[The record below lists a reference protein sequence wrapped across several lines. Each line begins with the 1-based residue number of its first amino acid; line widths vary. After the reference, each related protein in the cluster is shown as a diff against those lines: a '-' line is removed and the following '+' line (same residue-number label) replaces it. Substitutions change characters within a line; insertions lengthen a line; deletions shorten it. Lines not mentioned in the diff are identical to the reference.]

1 MSAYE
6 YPNFS
11 RSDIITVLTEANIAS
26 LKDADLRNPTF
37 DSVSDLYTRILI
49 YLDVL
54 SEEDKG
60 QVDFEALEQLENPDH
75 HTTSAPVMNL
85 YVKLKDTL
93 EMVECPLNINFK
105 DLLRPDSSRTE
116 FFIGALLNFGLHK
129 YAPFES
135 SFVLNLLSLIL
146 CIFFVPIRDSK
157 MELIRPLT
165 EELTLLDEQRRQ
177 WDAKIAQLNAEIA
190 EFDEACE
197 RDLPFVQELEASIE
211 ELNQKISELNN
222 QQLSL
227 RATFNKMKEESTLMD
242 NKISK
247 AEFDLVQSVQENANL
262 RSQIVQSPDKLQGA
276 LEEKKSVLEETKK
289 AERLAMETFQE
300 KAAFL
305 RFMKSF
311 MLSFYEPKVCI
322 INILLYHCG
331 NKVHA
336 IPRCLLQAFK
346 KMSKSSAQLQLINEQ
361 VTNVKAIE
369 KDLKAQKAKLS
380 EDGAAYKSLEAKVV
394 ERERTVRQLH
404 ESLKQLEKEKEVMFD
419 DWTKQLNELKLE
431 VESGRRQLEARQN
444 DVESVVTMV
453 DENTAKTTQVK
464 QSGEA
469 NVKQLAAKYQEIV
482 KQFHEYAV
490 SFGAVLP
497 SL

>member
-129 YAPFES
+129 
-135 SFVLNLLSLIL
+135 
-146 CIFFVPIRDSK
+146 DSK

-311 MLSFYEPKVCI
+311 MLSFYEPK
-322 INILLYHCG
+322 
-331 NKVHA
+331 
-336 IPRCLLQAFK
+336 AFK

>member
-129 YAPFES
+129 
-135 SFVLNLLSLIL
+135 
-146 CIFFVPIRDSK
+146 DSK

-305 RFMKSF
+305 RFMK
-311 MLSFYEPKVCI
+311 
-322 INILLYHCG
+322 
-331 NKVHA
+331 
-336 IPRCLLQAFK
+336 RCV
-346 KMSKSSAQLQLINEQ
+346 SSIFCFTTV

>member
-1 MSAYE
+1 MPISGTLLLTPSPTSTPESSSISTSSA
-6 YPNFS
+6 
-11 RSDIITVLTEANIAS
+11 
-26 LKDADLRNPTF
+26 K
-37 DSVSDLYTRILI
+37 
-49 YLDVL
+49 
-54 SEEDKG
+54 DKG
-60 QVDFEALEQLENPDH
+60 QVDFEALEHLENPDH

-129 YAPFES
+129 
-135 SFVLNLLSLIL
+135 
-146 CIFFVPIRDSK
+146 DSK

-177 WDAKIAQLNAEIA
+177 WEAKIAQLNAEIA

-305 RFMKSF
+305 RFMNRSLITVDTAPELFKRHHYFTKLVDSE
-311 MLSFYEPKVCI
+311 SK
-322 INILLYHCG
+322 
-331 NKVHA
+331 
-336 IPRCLLQAFK
+336 AFK
-346 KMSKSSAQLQLINEQ
+346 KMSKSSAQLQLMNEQ
-361 VTNVKAIE
+361 VINVKAIE

-394 ERERTVRQLH
+394 ERERT
-404 ESLKQLEKEKEVMFD
+404 
-419 DWTKQLNELKLE
+419 

>member
-1 MSAYE
+1 MPISGTLLLTPSPTSTPESSSISTSSAKKTKGKLI
-6 YPNFS
+6 S
-11 RSDIITVLTEANIAS
+11 RLWSNWRIQIITL
-26 LKDADLRNPTF
+26 L
-37 DSVSDLYTRILI
+37 
-49 YLDVL
+49 
-54 SEEDKG
+54 
-60 QVDFEALEQLENPDH
+60 QL
-75 HTTSAPVMNL
+75 
-85 YVKLKDTL
+85 
-93 EMVECPLNINFK
+93 
-105 DLLRPDSSRTE
+105 
-116 FFIGALLNFGLHK
+116 
-129 YAPFES
+129 
-135 SFVLNLLSLIL
+135 
-146 CIFFVPIRDSK
+146 RDSK

-177 WDAKIAQLNAEIA
+177 WEAKIAQLNAEIA

-311 MLSFYEPKVCI
+311 MLSFYEPK
-322 INILLYHCG
+322 
-331 NKVHA
+331 
-336 IPRCLLQAFK
+336 AFK

-361 VTNVKAIE
+361 VINVKAIE

-394 ERERTVRQLH
+394 ERERT
-404 ESLKQLEKEKEVMFD
+404 
-419 DWTKQLNELKLE
+419 

>member
-1 MSAYE
+1 FLFEIQKQANLTEPKLMSAYE

-129 YAPFES
+129 
-135 SFVLNLLSLIL
+135 
-146 CIFFVPIRDSK
+146 DSK

-311 MLSFYEPKVCI
+311 MLSFYEPK
-322 INILLYHCG
+322 
-331 NKVHA
+331 
-336 IPRCLLQAFK
+336 AFK

-394 ERERTVRQLH
+394 ERERTGKAWFMSSLFRDIVSQFCLCAEAVISVLYTVRQLH